1 MVKCFYGKIGLE
13 VPAGVYE
20 PREDSV
26 LAADYLSKTKVKRA
40 LEIGCGSGLLS
51 ILLAKNGADV
61 TAVDINPVAVEA
73 TKANAKA
80 NGTKIEAF
88 VSDLFSKVKGKFGL
102 IVFNAPYLREE
113 TSEGS
118 EAWAAGEGLEIIKR
132 FILGAPKYLE
142 KDAYIIM
149 LISSL
154 TGKEEVLGMF
164 AKAGLKAKA
173 VAEKKV
179 AWESLLLI
187 EARF

>member
-13 VPAGVYE
+13 VPEGVYE

-26 LAADYLSKTKVKRA
+26 LAADHLSKVKAKSA

-51 ILLAKNGADV
+51 ILLAKNGANV
-61 TAVDINPVAVEA
+61 TAVDINPAAVEA

-80 NGTKIEAF
+80 NSVNVNAF
-88 VSDLFSKVKGKFGL
+88 VSDLFSKVRGKFGL

-113 TSEGS
+113 AAKGS
-118 EAWAAGEGLEIIKR
+118 ETWAAGEGLEIIKR
-132 FILGAPKYLE
+132 FIAGAPKYLE

-149 LISSL
+149 IISSL
-154 TGKEEVLGMF
+154 TGLDDVKGLFV
-164 AKAGLKAKA
+164 KAGLKAN
-173 VAEKKV
+173 VIAERKV

-187 EARF
+187 EAMF